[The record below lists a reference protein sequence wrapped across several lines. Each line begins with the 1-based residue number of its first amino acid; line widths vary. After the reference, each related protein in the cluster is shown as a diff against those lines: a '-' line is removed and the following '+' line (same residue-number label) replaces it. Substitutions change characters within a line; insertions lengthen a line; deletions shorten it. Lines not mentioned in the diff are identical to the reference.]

1 MSKEVPIGP
10 EGPNR
15 SHFRQ
20 LSAGSVEGAAGERRF
35 GYPGSNVF
43 NGDDKPQASAQSA
56 SLSGLERAVASTS
69 ESARTLDKVRAALE
83 EVCLANQAAAQ
94 AQVPDVDEAAQAAQE
109 LLDQQGRSECGKGKT
124 HRSTGSA
131 KTWQGLLG

>member
-1 MSKEVPIGP
+1 
-10 EGPNR
+10 
-15 SHFRQ
+15 
-20 LSAGSVEGAAGERRF
+20 
-35 GYPGSNVF
+35 
-43 NGDDKPQASAQSA
+43 
-56 SLSGLERAVASTS
+56 LERAVASTS

-109 LLDQQGRSECGKGKT
+109 LLDDKRRSEGGEGTSRHATC
-124 HRSTGSA
+124 SA